1 MAVEELNLC
10 YYYYYYYYYRQVL
23 GNACGG
29 WWWWCIPN
37 AIVSSFAER
46 TRPTNGNIF
55 ILFMLPT
62 PIHILLLL
70 RLYDYQ
76 TPA

>member
-1 MAVEELNLC
+1 MAVEEPNLC
-10 YYYYYYYYYRQVL
+10 YYYYYRQVL

-46 TRPTNGNIF
+46 TRDKTYQRK
-55 ILFMLPT
+55 
-62 PIHILLLL
+62 HI
-70 RLYDYQ
+70 YSIYVAHPHPNPSS
-76 TPA
+76 PATL